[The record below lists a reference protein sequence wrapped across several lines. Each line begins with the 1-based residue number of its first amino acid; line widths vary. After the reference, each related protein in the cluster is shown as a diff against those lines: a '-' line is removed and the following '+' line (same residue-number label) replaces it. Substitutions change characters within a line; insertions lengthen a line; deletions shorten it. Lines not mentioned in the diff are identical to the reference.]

1 MINTYI
7 INNIIKRIHFSWKD
21 FAAIIFLIIIL
32 FIPREISLFFSNH
45 YPLYL
50 AKMPA
55 VISILY
61 MDFSF
66 IVHFHADNYF
76 NII

>member
-55 VISILY
+55 VIGILY